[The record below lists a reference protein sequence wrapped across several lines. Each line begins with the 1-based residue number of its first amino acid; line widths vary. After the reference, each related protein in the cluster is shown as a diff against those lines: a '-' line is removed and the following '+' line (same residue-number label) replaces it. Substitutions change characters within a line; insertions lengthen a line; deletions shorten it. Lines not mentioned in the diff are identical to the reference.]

1 MTWFLEVEK
10 VKDGKNYLCKHSPL
24 LGTIYQF

>member
-10 VKDGKNYLCKHSPL
+10 GKDGKNYLCNHSPFV
-24 LGTIYQF
+24 GTIYQF